1 MGRLKSANLR
11 LIYQR
16 AFKDYICSMQ
26 IIDTHSHLYLEE
38 FKTDITAVMERARFE
53 GVKKIYLPGIDS
65 GEIDNM
71 LMLEKQFPQECVAM
85 MGLHPCYVKA
95 NYRDELE
102 IVEGW
107 LEKRPFVAVGEIGLD
122 FYWST
127 EFEKEQYDAFTQQMQ
142 WALDK
147 KMPIVIHTRNAMEET
162 IQTVKPFADK
172 GLTGIFHCF
181 SGDSYA
187 AQRVVDMGFYLGIGG
202 VLTYKKSGL
211 AEALENISI
220 EKLVLETDSP
230 YLTPVPY
237 RGKRNETA
245 YISYV
250 LAKLAE
256 IKQVSREEAAEITT
270 ANAQKIFGG

>member
-1 MGRLKSANLR
+1 
-11 LIYQR
+11 
-16 AFKDYICSMQ
+16 MQ

-38 FKTDITAVMERARFE
+38 FKPDIIAVMERARFE

-65 GEIDNM
+65 NEIENM
-71 LMLEKQFPQECVAM
+71 LTLEKQFPDECVAM

-95 NYRDELE
+95 DYRAELA
-102 IVEGW
+102 IVEDW
-107 LEKRPFVAVGEIGLD
+107 LNKRPFVAVGEIGLD

-127 EFEKEQYDAFTQQMQ
+127 EFQKEQYEAFAMQMQ

-162 IQTVKPFADK
+162 IKVVKPFADK

-181 SGDSYA
+181 SGDASA

-256 IKQVSREEAAEITT
+256 IKNLSREEAAAITT